1 MAINNVEELRSFL
14 AGELERV
21 SGGETTPA
29 AANASANLAG
39 KILSSVKMELEYN
52 KMVGATPQI
61 GFLKGFADKQ
71 KKIEHQHDKLT
82 GEIKDSV

>member
-1 MAINNVEELRSFL
+1 MSINNVDELRSYL
-14 AGELERV
+14 SNELERV
-21 SGGETTPA
+21 SSGQTTPA

-61 GFLKGFADKQ
+61 GFLKGFT
-71 KKIEHQHDKLT
+71 KKLESISHNKETDEVK
-82 GEIKDSV
+82 

>member
-1 MAINNVEELRSFL
+1 MGINNVEELRSFL
-14 AGELERV
+14 ADELERV

-61 GFLKGFADKQ
+61 GFLKGFTNKQ
-71 KKIEHQHDKLT
+71 KKIEQSHDKLT
-82 GEIKDSV
+82 GVIKE

>member
-1 MAINNVEELRSFL
+1 MSISNVDELRNYLSN
-14 AGELERV
+14 ELERV
-21 SGGETTPA
+21 SAGQTTPA

-61 GFLKGFADKQ
+61 GFLKGFT
-71 KKIEHQHDKLT
+71 KKMESISHDVET
-82 GEIKDSV
+82 GEVK